1 MLIVLTVMFVLSA
14 ALPFI
19 GLLRLV
25 RSQYG
30 AEKPLPKGMS
40 GPEAIAEM
48 GRRIGAG
55 GRRDAWTDLA
65 LIGTGLALGAA
76 ASILALPWPALWGN

>member
-1 MLIVLTVMFVLSA
+1 MLIVLPVMFALSA

-19 GLLRLV
+19 GLVRLV
-25 RSQYG
+25 RSQYEE
-30 AEKPLPKGMS
+30 EKPLPTGMS
-40 GPEAIAEM
+40 GPEEIAEM

-65 LIGTGLALGAA
+65 LIGAGLTLGAV